1 MLELK
6 TIPMPVEPNERL
18 HELYCMLEHTPAEK
32 KEWDELTNTDAEKIK
47 NDSIGEALMEGILYA
62 AAPELLAT

>member
-1 MLELK
+1 
-6 TIPMPVEPNERL
+6 
-18 HELYCMLEHTPAEK
+18 MLEHTPAEK
-32 KEWDELTNTDAEKIK
+32 KEWDELTNTDADKIK